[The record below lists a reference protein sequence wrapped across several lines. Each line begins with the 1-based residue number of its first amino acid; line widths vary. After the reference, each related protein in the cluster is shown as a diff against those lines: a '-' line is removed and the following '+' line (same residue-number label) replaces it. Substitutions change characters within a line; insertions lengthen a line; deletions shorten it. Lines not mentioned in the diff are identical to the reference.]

1 MTVDIREIAFTR
13 LLQTRGESDTVSKR
27 WNGDSITGQCI
38 TKEGE
43 TRLESWAQLS
53 AIQCHDL
60 RVGLDHPTM
69 LLWHSNDDCQT
80 SGSALG

>member
-1 MTVDIREIAFTR
+1 MTVDIRAIAFTR

-27 WNGDSITGQCI
+27 WNGGSSTGQCI

-43 TRLESWAQLS
+43 TRLEGWPQLS

-60 RVGLDHPTM
+60 RVGLDHTTM
-69 LLWHSNDDCQT
+69 LLQHSNDDCLT
-80 SGSALG
+80 SDSALG